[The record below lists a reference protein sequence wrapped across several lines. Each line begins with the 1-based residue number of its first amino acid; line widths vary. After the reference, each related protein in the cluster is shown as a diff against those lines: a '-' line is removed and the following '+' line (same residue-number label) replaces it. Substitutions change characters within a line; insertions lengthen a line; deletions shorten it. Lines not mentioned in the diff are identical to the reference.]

1 MGRARRIE
9 SAVGSVI
16 ELRAALRLAS
26 DSRQRASIE
35 RVELT
40 LRSEI
45 GDSVPK
51 AVAARVLEVSVP
63 ALGRWVARGRLREIE
78 RDGSSRAE
86 LDAEALLDLATEVAR
101 LRESGYER
109 AVLATAFSRL
119 AAARRVL
126 EAAELSLAATTI
138 AAASRAT

>member
-63 ALGRWVARGRLREIE
+63 ALGRWVALGRLREIE

-126 EAAELSLAATTI
+126 EAAELSLATTTI